1 MNTAQSP
8 AHDPFITHPR
18 EPAPARVR
26 TVQSVVTLLAW
37 LVYAWLWLPVVTVI
51 AWMLGVRTSFVEL
64 YVRNYEF
71 DQDTFGILFTL
82 AVVATVILIG
92 WAEYNRHKFGGHDR
106 RAPASNATSE
116 DIARSLRASPEVSGQ
131 LATAKSITL
140 AMADDARPI
149 GVHRHT
155 RMSGLL

>member
-1 MNTAQSP
+1 MNTAASP
-8 AHDPFITHPR
+8 TQDPYITHPR
-18 EPAPARVR
+18 EPAPGGVR
-26 TVQSVVTLLAW
+26 TVQGVVTLLAW
-37 LVYAWLWLPVVTVI
+37 IAYAWLWLPVVTVI

-92 WAEYNRHKFGGHDR
+92 WAEYNRHKFSGHDR
-106 RAPASNATSE
+106 RAPAQNVAPEEIAGSLGTSP
-116 DIARSLRASPEVSGQ
+116 DVARHLGS
-131 LATAKSITL
+131 AKSITL
-140 AMADDARPI
+140 AMGDDARPM

-155 RMSGLL
+155 PMSGLL